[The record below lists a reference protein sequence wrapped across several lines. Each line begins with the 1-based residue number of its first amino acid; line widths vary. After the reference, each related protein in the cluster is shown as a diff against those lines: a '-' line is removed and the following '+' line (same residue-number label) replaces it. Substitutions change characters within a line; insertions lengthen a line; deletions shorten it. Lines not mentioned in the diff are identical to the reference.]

1 MGRETNMETIVRTF
15 PVLFSRNKK
24 SLRRWSISVKKRG
37 EDVMIETVYGQN
49 KGKMIHDE
57 RAIRKLTRGHDT
69 LEEQAVAEAES
80 KWKHKRDRERY
91 TETPDDRPVITPM
104 LAQTFTD
111 GRHLVF
117 PLHVQPKIDGI
128 RCLAGIGQD
137 GQVELRSRTNVLMVS
152 PHLDGVRLSLRRI
165 LDSCNDKE
173 IILDGELFSD
183 EIPFEELSGL
193 CRQKL
198 ATGATLEKKKA
209 SIVFHVFDAITPGS
223 FRERLEMITTL
234 LERSP
239 APHVRLTPTF
249 VADTIE
255 SAMEWQREF
264 VGQGYEGLILRNSA
278 APYQMIRSKNLQKH
292 KTFQEEEFVIVGFS
306 EGAGRDAGTVIW
318 ECQSNADPA
327 KRFHVRPRGSH
338 EFRSNLFRE
347 ASSRIGQKLT
357 VIFQEY
363 TQDGIPRFPVGKSI
377 RVDC

>member
-1 MGRETNMETIVRTF
+1 METIVRTF
-15 PVLFSRNKK
+15 PVLFSRNKQ

-37 EDVMIETVYGQN
+37 EDVMIETIYGQD

-57 RAIRKLTRGHDT
+57 RTVRKLTRGHET

-128 RCLAGIGQD
+128 RCLAGIGRD
-137 GQVELRSRTNVLMVS
+137 GQVEFRSRTNVLMVS
-152 PHLDGVRLSLRRI
+152 PHLKDVRFSLHQI
-165 LDSCNDKE
+165 FDSYKDSE
-173 IILDGELFSD
+173 IILDGELFSE

-198 ATGATLEKKKA
+198 TTGETLEKKA

-223 FRERLEMITTL
+223 FRERLELITTL
-234 LERSP
+234 LERFRS
-239 APHVRLTPTF
+239 PHVRITPTF
-249 VADTIE
+249 IADTIE

-264 VGQGYEGLILRNSA
+264 VSQGYEGLILRNSD
-278 APYQMIRSKNLQKH
+278 APYQMTRSKNLQKY

-306 EGAGRDAGTVIW
+306 EGTGRDAGTVIW
-318 ECQSNADPA
+318 ECQGNREPV
-327 KRFHVRPRGSH
+327 KRFHVRPRGNH
-338 EFRSNLFRE
+338 EFRSNLFQE
-347 ASSRIGQKLT
+347 ASSYIGQKLT

-363 TQDGIPRFPVGKSI
+363 TQDGVPRFPVGKSI
-377 RVDC
+377 RSGY